1 MRVITYTCTVIKLSL
16 IKHFRVTLLYFN
28 IPGDVLS
35 PASDAITAKHEE
47 VLLKKLLKARDN
59 WYYIGKGIGVT
70 DADLKEIDNRYLP
83 DKVRCLDEVLKRR
96 IQQGGLSRSMLCE
109 CLRGEFVGRD
119 DVATEIEALDLNP
132 AN

>member
-1 MRVITYTCTVIKLSL
+1 MSPVGDTLTV
-16 IKHFRVTLLYFN
+16 KHKK
-28 IPGDVLS
+28 I
-35 PASDAITAKHEE
+35 
-47 VLLKKLLKARDN
+47 LLKKLVTAKDK
-59 WYYIGKGIGVT
+59 WYYIGEGIGV
-70 DADLKEIDNRYLP
+70 DDSDLQEIEDKYLP

-119 DVATEIEALDLNP
+119 DVATEIEALDLYP